1 MNPIKTGLQGVVER
15 IRKAEQTYGRQPGS
29 VRLLAVS
36 KTRTANELREAHR
49 AGQQRFGES
58 YLQEALEKI
67 EQLGSMD
74 MEWHFIG
81 RIQSNKTRP
90 IAENFAW
97 VHSVENLRQ
106 AARLNEQR
114 PNHLPPLNV
123 CLQVKVDQEESK
135 GGVEPGELTELI
147 AQIEELPRLHLRGL
161 MTLPAPAQGFEAQC
175 HPFRTL
181 RQLRDRC
188 ASPRTP
194 LYTLS
199 MGMSADLEAA
209 IAEGATI
216 VRVGTAIF
224 GPRNPILSRGRTNL

>member
-1 MNPIKTGLQGVVER
+1 MD
-15 IRKAEQTYGRQPGS
+15 
-29 VRLLAVS
+29 
-36 KTRTANELREAHR
+36 
-49 AGQQRFGES
+49 
-58 YLQEALEKI
+58 LE
-67 EQLGSMD
+67 
-74 MEWHFIG
+74 WNFIG
-81 RIQSNKTRP
+81 RVQSNKTRP

-97 VHSVENLRQ
+97 VHSVETLRQ

-114 PNHLPPLNV
+114 PNHLSPLNV

-135 GGVEPGELTELI
+135 GGVEPGELTALI
-147 AQIEELPRLHLRGL
+147 AQIEEFPRLRLRGL
-161 MTLPAPAQGFEAQC
+161 MTLPAPARDFGSQC
-175 HPFRTL
+175 RPFRTL

-194 LYTLS
+194 LDTLS

-224 GPRNPILSRGRTNL
+224 GPRNSIVDRGRKNL